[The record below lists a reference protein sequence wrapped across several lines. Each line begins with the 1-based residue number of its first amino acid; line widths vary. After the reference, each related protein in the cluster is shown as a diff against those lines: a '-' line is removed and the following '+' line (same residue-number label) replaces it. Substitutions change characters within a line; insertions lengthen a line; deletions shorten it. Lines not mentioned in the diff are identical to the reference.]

1 MSYTEI
7 YGATKDG
14 EVVFVNETRNAWRGA
29 MHVWDKLSEKYGVSG
44 GLFSGFN
51 QLWKMA
57 DTGKLLDF
65 ENVVMKSTFDDVI
78 VKKENIPSLLEA
90 FKEYDKHFP
99 DSSLLEQAE
108 IIEKEILSD
117 DEMLAVC
124 WNQTSVNSNPWTEG
138 YDEETEEDIPYNILT
153 GERHWSLFKTEKEE
167 G

>member
-7 YGATKDG
+7 YGAKKNG
-14 EVVFVNETRNAWRGA
+14 EIVLVNETKNAWRGA
-29 MHVWDKLSEKYGVSG
+29 MHVWDKLSEKYGVTG
-44 GLFSGFN
+44 GLLSGFN

-78 VKKENIPSLLEA
+78 VKKENIPALLTA
-90 FKEYDKHFP
+90 FREYDNHFP
-99 DSSLLEQAE
+99 NSSLLEQAE
-108 IIEKEILSD
+108 IIEKEILND

-124 WNQTSVNSNPWTEG
+124 WNQTSVNCNPWTEG
-138 YDEETEEDIPYNILT
+138 YDEETEEEIPYNILN
-153 GERHWSLFKTEKEE
+153 GERHWSLFKTEEVE